1 MKRTNHRDISSFFH
15 KKIQKD
21 IGSVSSPNL
30 SISKASLQASSP
42 SNNGSSD
49 EHGEAQDIP
58 QNQEKHVEVTSV
70 HMDEV
75 PIDNGRLS
83 EFDVINLP
91 HDPGKRRRISDFH
104 PDDRDIVRR
113 TYIQKQPCQPGNHEF
128 PKTNISR
135 KNCRFNPN
143 LFQKHESWLEYSV
156 EKDATFCFVCY
167 LFKDDNT
174 AGGDA
179 FVGSG
184 FRAWN
189 RTNAFVKHVGGHMSA
204 HNQTLGRLNDFKN
217 QKTSISSVAQ
227 KNRDVSWLFGDV
239 LAPLLNFVGG
249 SPKRK
254 EFLREKQA
262 EHVVEALSLGQLE
275 SGTGLNQEIGL
286 SKPGDTRWG
295 SHFKTILNIRLGK
308 LIGSYQFLNAYVLM
322 WLVLKG
328 TLLTNSE
335 RVQIHMGMEDMC
347 GLCQG

>member
-75 PIDNGRLS
+75 LIDNGRL
-83 EFDVINLP
+83 
-91 HDPGKRRRISDFH
+91 
-104 PDDRDIVRR
+104 
-113 TYIQKQPCQPGNHEF
+113 
-128 PKTNISR
+128 R
-135 KNCRFNPN
+135 KNRRFNPN

-156 EKDATFCFVCY
+156 EKDATFYFVCY

-189 RTNAFVKHVGGHMSA
+189 RTDAFVKHVGGHMSA
-204 HNQTLGRLNDFKN
+204 HNQALGRLNDFKN
-217 QKTSISSVAQ
+217 QKTSISSAPSIQ
-227 KNRDVSWLFGDV
+227 KDIINACAKETTKAIIEELDDGLFSILADESADISDKEQMSLCLRYVNRKGEVQERFLGI
-239 LAPLLNFVGG
+239 LQLNHC
-249 SPKRK
+249 
-254 EFLREKQA
+254 LW
-262 EHVVEALSLGQLE
+262 
-275 SGTGLNQEIGL
+275 N
-286 SKPGDTRWG
+286 
-295 SHFKTILNIRLGK
+295 
-308 LIGSYQFLNAYVLM
+308 
-322 WLVLKG
+322 
-328 TLLTNSE
+328 TL
-335 RVQIHMGMEDMC
+335 
-347 GLCQG
+347 